1 MGRTWPFR
9 GSSPISG
16 RPSSPSC
23 ATAPSTTA
31 RRRAG
36 CGYHDLHAYPTQ
48 LIGLITGSLD
58 LMAAL
63 ADGSVVV
70 DGDAAQLAKLVALS
84 HPSTLHSRSSPLR
97 ERSMARRNGRAAE
110 PDPEAQFRR
119 SAGTGRELVDIPTE
133 TGERAETPPEPRAA
147 GVAGILFALMFGAI
161 VVLFRS
167 VLPLDPRSAGTLL
180 TDAGD
185 RRDLDFALGLIPFCG
200 IFFLWF
206 LGAVGAHIGQAEDR
220 FFATIVLGS
229 GLLFIA
235 MLFVF
240 GALFGA
246 LISLAGLYE
255 VTRRSRCG
263 DWVGKF
269 VQCRLRLRHARRCG
283 LRLVVVIAYRLPH
296 PCPTLVVVGFAGAL
310 LLLFA
315 SPTTPWLQLVFPFW
329 VLLVS
334 INILVLAY
342 RSRNPTTP

>member
-1 MGRTWPFR
+1 
-9 GSSPISG
+9 
-16 RPSSPSC
+16 
-23 ATAPSTTA
+23 
-31 RRRAG
+31 
-36 CGYHDLHAYPTQ
+36 
-48 LIGLITGSLD
+48 
-58 LMAAL
+58 
-63 ADGSVVV
+63 
-70 DGDAAQLAKLVALS
+70 
-84 HPSTLHSRSSPLR
+84 
-97 ERSMARRNGRAAE
+97 MARRNGRAAE
-110 PDPEAQFRR
+110 PDSEAPN
-119 SAGTGRELVDIPTE
+119 SAVPPGTGRELVDIPTE
-133 TGERAETPPEPRAA
+133 TGERAPRFLQTPRAA

-185 RRDLDFALGLIPFCG
+185 RRNLDFALGLIPFCG

-206 LGAVGAHIGQAEDR
+206 LGAVRAHIGQAEDR

-246 LISLAGLYE
+246 LISLAGLYD
-255 VTRRSRCG
+255 G
-263 DWVGKF
+263 DPPLALWRLGREISFNVAIVYAMRVGAVF
-269 VQCRLRLRHARRCG
+269 MFSSS
-283 LRLVVVIAYRLPH
+283 VIAYRLRIHVRPI
-296 PCPTLVVVGFAGAL
+296 VVVGFAGAL

-342 RSRNPTTP
+342 RSRNPSPTP